1 MDTATIL
8 RKDKRMEWKINV
20 SPLFLFTCVIPGGC
34 AFYGHSCFGGH
45 GKRSMP
51 DNMNLSPSNQAAI
64 PLKFIQDPTHFELPA
79 NYDNAMDDSY
89 SEESTEQQHD
99 QDLKYAVY
107 GLFRQWVGI

>member
-1 MDTATIL
+1 MCL
-8 RKDKRMEWKINV
+8 
-20 SPLFLFTCVIPGGC
+20 SLFTCLFPGGC

-51 DNMNLSPSNQAAI
+51 DLNLRPI
-64 PLKFIQDPTHFELPA
+64 PQVEIPMKFIQDPAHFELPA
-79 NYDNAMDDSY
+79 NYDNAIDENSY

-107 GLFRQWVGI
+107 GLFRQWVRTKDREGVRVGGN